1 MAAKRPINVTIAG
14 DYNDKDINRAIKDLN
29 SLKTQGET
37 TSRGMTDFGKGL
49 AAVGGVIAATF
60 TIGAVTDFFQSS
72 IAGAMEDQKSMV
84 ALAKAM
90 ENVGLAGQNAGVET
104 FISKLSLAR
113 GVADDELRPAL
124 QKLITSTGDVAASQK
139 MLGEAMDISAATGRD
154 LGSVSKALAMA
165 EEGHFGALTK
175 MGIPLNANII
185 KTKDFAAA
193 QKVLDDR
200 FGGQSAAAAETYQGK
215 MNRVTV
221 AVNEAKEAIGYA
233 LLTAMDSLT
242 KKVGGVGGATD
253 VIGNF
258 GTSVADSIT
267 KAGVLATALVDLKD
281 KFAALPSVPGWISGA
296 ASWLGKGRDLAAN
309 VAGTMIPGLT
319 PDVAQLGINALTA
332 ATEKA
337 TAAAEKEKAAALAQA
352 AALEVVAKKHNDA
365 ATTASAHAA
374 AVDYTAQAYAKL
386 KTSFDAW
393 YKSGFDTLKTKLDDA
408 TKAFDEFKVSVR
420 DSIAGALDFS
430 GAAQEFD
437 ANGEKVGKS
446 FIEKLQDQANLAVGF
461 ADKVKQLIAMGL
473 SKESLTELL
482 TTTAAAGTS
491 IADGLITGGTTA
503 INETNALV
511 KSAQDAADNVGLL
524 AADKWFGAGVKT
536 ATDTLDGFENQFGP
550 KGKARAKMMTIM
562 DNLADSMSRT
572 ATVTV
577 TTINR
582 LVTQNVSSYATGGL
596 DGNTATPFANGG
608 IVTAPTFAMIGEAGP
623 EAVIPLGSSSA
634 AGYLGGGSNGST
646 YNINVS
652 AGVGDPR
659 QIGQSIVEYI
669 SKFEKANGNIYAK
682 AG

>member
-29 SLKTQGET
+29 SLKTQGDT
-37 TSRGMTDFGKGL
+37 TSKGMTDFGKGL
-49 AAVGGVIAATF
+49 AAVGGAIAATF
-60 TIGAVTDFFQSS
+60 TIGAVTDFFQAS

-84 ALAKAM
+84 ALATAM
-90 ENVGLAGQNAGVET
+90 ENVGLAGQNAGVEE
-104 FISKLSLAR
+104 FITKLSMAR

-124 QKLITSTGDVAASQK
+124 QQLVTATSDVTLSQS
-139 MLGEAMDISAATGRD
+139 LLNTALDISAGTGRD
-154 LGSVSKALAMA
+154 LSSVSKALTMA
-165 EEGHFGALTK
+165 SNGQFTALTR
-175 MGIPLNANII
+175 MGIPISANII
-185 KTKDFAAA
+185 KTKDFTAA
-193 QKVLDDR
+193 QKILDER

-215 MNRVTV
+215 MNRITV
-221 AVNEAKEAIGYA
+221 AADEAKETIGYA
-233 LLTAMDSLT
+233 LLTAVDSLT

-253 VIGNF
+253 VISGF
-258 GTSVADSIT
+258 GTSVGDSIT

-281 KFAALPSVPGWISGA
+281 KFAALPSVPGWISSA

-332 ATEKA
+332 ATDKA
-337 TAAAEKEKAAALAQA
+337 TAAAEKEKAAAVAQA
-352 AALEVVAKKHNDA
+352 AALEVVAKKHGDA

-437 ANGEKVGKS
+437 ENGAKVGKS

-461 ADKVKQLIAMGL
+461 ADKVKQLIAMNL
-473 SKESLTELL
+473 SKEALTEVLAAG
-482 TTTAAAGTS
+482 AAAGSS
-491 IADGLITGGTTA
+491 IAGDLIAGGASA
-503 INETNALV
+503 INTTNDLV
-511 KSAQDAADNVGLL
+511 TSAQNAADTVGLL
-524 AADKWFGAGVKT
+524 AADKWFGTGVKT
-536 ATDTLDGFENQFGP
+536 ATDTLAGFENQFGP
-550 KGKARAKMMTIM
+550 KGKARAKMMTVM

-596 DGNTATPFANGG
+596 DGNAATPFANGG

-634 AGYLGGGSNGST
+634 SNYLGGGGGNS
-646 YNINVS
+646 YNITVN

-659 QIGQSIVEYI
+659 AIGQQIVEYI
-669 SKFEKANGNIYAK
+669 GKFERSNSPVFARA
-682 AG
+682 